1 MDKIVKE
8 NDMNDELIDITINLV
23 TNTPK
28 DTIIQNE
35 LLYIFEELKVDGAN
49 LIPSD
54 SDTIIPD
61 YKKKSG
67 PSEINIL
74 IGAVHIVLPASA
86 VITVLIAF
94 IKKYYDTCKS
104 KRLKIKNADGT
115 AIEISGYN
123 GKETD
128 KLLHALISSK
138 NNVEMKSEDSPLIQ

>member
-1 MDKIVKE
+1 
-8 NDMNDELIDITINLV
+8 MNDELIDITIDLV

-28 DTIIQNE
+28 DAIIQNE
-35 LLYIFEELKVDGAN
+35 LLHIFEELKANGAN
-49 LIPSD
+49 LIPFD

-61 YKKKSG
+61 YNKKSG

-86 VITVLIAF
+86 VISVLIAF

-104 KRLKIKNADGT
+104 KRLKIKNADGIT
-115 AIEISGYN
+115 IEISGYN

-128 KLLHALISSK
+128 KLLHTLISSK
-138 NNVEMKSEDSPLIQ
+138 NNVEMKSEESSLIQ